1 MQTVTPGMLR
11 EAMGNALRD
20 AMSSPDVE
28 RFCTGIGLA
37 GPNPEQ
43 DDVASR
49 SKRAYLVRRL
59 AGKGLPELV
68 RIATQVLDECKG
80 DASADELARLVAQAD
95 GGGVAGEMKN
105 LLFAAVGPKPKV
117 VLRDAINNDLQLV
130 ANEQY
135 CLVYDRPWRS
145 EPLTLRRLGDWWAE
159 REQLAGVPDTDV
171 WRHHL
176 LPRLARSLDN
186 DAERRIFNVYAR
198 RYARPGGGDIPVLL
212 PQVYLSY
219 DPYPQSR
226 YGSGDAPLTRQRMDF
241 LLLFPGRVR
250 VVIECDGVQH
260 YADDPDPAK
269 PDEHPPAN
277 PRRYAEMVAEDRA
290 LRLRGYEVYR
300 FGGYE
305 LMESNGAD
313 RRLEEFFDALAT
325 RHDKPSLP
333 A

>member
-1 MQTVTPGMLR
+1 MQTVTPGKLR
-11 EAMGNALRD
+11 EAIGVALRD
-20 AMSSPDVE
+20 GMSSPEVE

-37 GPNPEQ
+37 PPDPEQ
-43 DDVASR
+43 DDRAER
-49 SKRAYLVRRL
+49 SKRAYVVRRL
-59 AGKGLPELV
+59 AGKRLPELL

-80 DASADELARLVAQAD
+80 GETADNLARLVAHAD

-105 LLFAAVGPKPKV
+105 LLFATVGPKPKV
-117 VLRDAINNDLQLV
+117 VLRDAINNDLELV
-130 ANEQY
+130 ANEQH

-145 EPLTLRRLGDWWAE
+145 ESLTLRRLGDWWAE
-159 REQLAGVPDTDV
+159 REQLAGASETDV
-171 WRHHL
+171 WRHL
-176 LPRLARSLDN
+176 LQRLARSLDN

-198 RYARPGGGDIPVLL
+198 RYARPGGGEIPVLL

-226 YGSGDAPLTRQRMDF
+226 YGSGDAPLARQRMDF

-260 YADDPDPAK
+260 YADDPDPTK
-269 PDEHPPAN
+269 PDERPPAN
-277 PRRYAEMVAEDRA
+277 PRRYAEMVTEDRA

-313 RRLEEFFDALAT
+313 RRIEQFFDALAA
-325 RHDKPSLP
+325 RHQP
-333 A
+333 APT